1 MHKQNAGVVFIL
13 LLTCVLAGQAI
24 AQSSGIKFNS
34 NADDLMKI
42 NSVLEQFRQDIV
54 HKDGHALTKL
64 VLSSN
69 VLFHSVNSQAEVDSA
84 RKYNAQFDG
93 IGQSALDGFAK
104 FLATSKDK
112 LEETFHNIEIHQDGD
127 LGLATFNYDFLV
139 NDKVTN
145 SGVEHWILCRIDGQW
160 KILSLVWTSYDAK
173 N

>member
-1 MHKQNAGVVFIL
+1 MDKQNAGVVFIL

-54 HKDGHALTKL
+54 HKDGYALTKL
-64 VLSSN
+64 VLNSN
-69 VLFHSVNSQAEVDSA
+69 VLFHSVNNQAEVDSA
-84 RKYNAQFDG
+84 RKYNAHFDG
-93 IGQSALDGFAK
+93 IGPSALDRFAQ

-145 SGVEHWILCRIDGQW
+145 SGVEHWILCRVDGQW

-173 N
+173 T